1 MTILWGECKQVH
13 VQNME
18 QLQVHD
24 CPTEPQATEY
34 HTKTTHVYSA
44 GTVCQAYSR
53 LYACCT
59 EAGPAHTA
67 GCVEMV
73 WAHCKK
79 GFVILA
85 IIFLTRIATV
95 DMVLWDN
102 TRIIPCDSQL
112 CNTVHME

>member
-1 MTILWGECKQVH
+1 MTTLWGEDKQVS

-34 HTKTTHVYSA
+34 HTKTTHVYNA

-53 LYACCT
+53 LCACCT

-67 GCVEMV
+67 GYVEMV

-85 IIFLTRIATV
+85 IVFLTRIATV
-95 DMVLWDN
+95 DMVLLD
-102 TRIIPCDSQL
+102 IY
-112 CNTVHME
+112 